1 MRGDFWRRLRL
12 PWLDRE
18 DVEAEVDDE
27 LAFHMEMRERELVE
41 AGFDAEEARR
51 RVRADFGDVEAT
63 RKAYV
68 SRRGRS
74 LRRGRVRLWLTEL
87 IQDLRFG
94 ARSLRAR
101 PAFATAAVLVL
112 ALGIGAPT
120 TVFTLVDT
128 LFFERPEHVEEPH
141 RLLRVFRSWA
151 PGEGGGAL
159 QHADYVHYRE
169 NASTLAGLAAY
180 GGGGV
185 ASVRVGSGA
194 PDQLQLQHVSDN
206 YFDVLGVSPAL
217 GRTFLASE
225 NETPGRDP
233 VAVVSHGFWTR
244 ALGGDPDVVGGDMV
258 LNGIPF
264 TVIGVAPEG
273 FRGISPVEEAPDAW
287 VPLAMFGALNRIDE
301 ADTAWWE
308 VHPNFRS
315 RWLDVVGRMAEG
327 VTFASAAA
335 NLQALSG
342 TLEDPH
348 RDPQEGVLV
357 SRQFLY
363 RPAQEDT
370 LRGLSRILL
379 VAVGLVLLIAAANVA
394 VLLLS
399 RATTRYRELGI
410 RTAMG
415 AGRGRIVRQL
425 VTESVL
431 LGVVGGALGIATA
444 FLLSDAAGSFLP
456 LPVRT
461 AFVPDGTV
469 LAAAALLTL
478 LTSVVVGLAPA
489 LHAIRLDP
497 GDMIGDRSRGP
508 GNRSSQGVLVVSQ
521 VALSLVLVTGAFLF
535 ARSFHAASSEDLGF
549 DDESVLLARVDL
561 QGLGYGDDE
570 GRAFIREAL
579 DGLRTVPGVRA
590 ASTTNRVPFRGDWST
605 EFPAPDGATPNAPDN
620 TVLVGLNAVGPD
632 YFDVMGI
639 DIVAGRAIGPQD
651 RPGGRP
657 VLVVN
662 ETLAELLWPG
672 ADPVGRTFPELEEAY
687 TVVGVARDATYYE
700 LGEEAW
706 TQAYLPVL
714 QRYEPV
720 VNFLVEGQGEGDV
733 TALVEPVQ
741 NVLRRLDPELAFG
754 MTMTLES
761 VVDDELARYEVSAVL
776 VSLFGAIALAL
787 AAAGLYGVVSFTVS
801 RRTRDIGVRMAL
813 GADRGVVARQV
824 LGGGL
829 KLAAAGIVLGV
840 AGALLLGRFTEAL
853 LYGVRPSD
861 PLPFAAS
868 CAALLAVTALA
879 CLLPARRATRVD
891 PVEAIRTE

>member
-41 AGFDAEEARR
+41 AGVDPEEASR

-63 RKAYV
+63 RRAYV
-68 SRRGRS
+68 SRRGWS
-74 LRRGRVRLWLTEL
+74 LRRGRVRLWLTGL
-87 IQDLRFG
+87 LQDLRFG

-101 PAFATAAVLVL
+101 PAFAATAVLVL

-128 LFFERPEHVEEPH
+128 LFFERPQHVEEPH

-169 NASTLAGLAAY
+169 NATTLAGLAAY

-185 ASVRVGSGA
+185 ASFRVGSGE
-194 PDQLQLQHVSDN
+194 PGQLQLQHVSDN
-206 YFDVLGVSPAL
+206 YFDVLGVPLAR
-217 GRTFLASE
+217 GRAFLDSE
-225 NETPGRDP
+225 NEVPGRDP
-233 VAVVSHGFWTR
+233 VAVVSHGFWAR
-244 ALGGDPDVVGGDMV
+244 VLGGDPDVVGRDLV
-258 LNGIPF
+258 LNGIAF

-273 FRGISPVEEAPDAW
+273 FRGISPVEAAPDAW
-287 VPLAMFGALNRIDE
+287 VPLAMFGALSRIDE

-308 VHPNFRS
+308 IHPNFRS

-327 VTFASAAA
+327 VSFASAEA
-335 NLQALSG
+335 NLQAVAG

-348 RDPQEGVLV
+348 RDPQESILV

-370 LRGLSRILL
+370 LAGLSRVLL
-379 VAVGLVLLIAAANVA
+379 AVVGLVLLIAAANVA

-431 LGVVGGALGIATA
+431 LGVVGGALGIAMA

-461 AFVPDGTV
+461 TFVPDATV
-469 LAAAALLTL
+469 LATAAALTL
-478 LTSVVVGLAPA
+478 LTSVTVGLAPA
-489 LHAIRLDP
+489 LHSVRLDP
-497 GDMIGDRSRGP
+497 GDMMGDRSRAP
-508 GNRSSQGVLVVSQ
+508 GSRSSQGALVVSQ

-549 DDESVLLARVDL
+549 DDESVLLTRVDL
-561 QGLGYGDDE
+561 QRLGYDE
-570 GRAFIREAL
+570 ARGRVFIRDAL
-579 DGLRTVPGVRA
+579 DRLATLPSVRA
-590 ASTTNRVPFRGDWST
+590 VSTTNRVPFRGDWST
-605 EFPAPDGATPNAPDN
+605 EFPAPEGATPNAPDN

-639 DIVAGRAIGPQD
+639 DIVAGRGIGPQD
-651 RPGGRP
+651 APGTSP
-657 VLVVN
+657 VIVVN
-662 ETLAELLWPG
+662 QTLAELLWPDG
-672 ADPVGRTFPELEEAY
+672 DPVGRTFPELEEAY

-700 LGEEAW
+700 LGEEPW
-706 TQAYLPVL
+706 TQAYLSVL

-720 VNFLVEGQGEGDV
+720 VNFLVEAEGDV
-733 TALVEPVQ
+733 IALVEPVQ
-741 NVLRRLDPELAFG
+741 SVLRELDPELAFG
-754 MTMTLES
+754 VTTTLES
-761 VVDDELARYEVSAVL
+761 VVDEELARYEVSAVL

-813 GADRGVVARQV
+813 GADRRVVARQIV
-824 LGGGL
+824 ASGL
-829 KLAAAGIVLGV
+829 RLAGAGIVLGV
-840 AGALLLGRFTEAL
+840 AGALVLGRFTEAL
-853 LYGVRPSD
+853 LYDVQPSD

-868 CAALLAVTALA
+868 CAALLAVTTLA

-891 PVEAIRTE
+891 PVEAIRAE

>member
-41 AGFDAEEARR
+41 AGVDPEEASR

-63 RKAYV
+63 RRAYV
-68 SRRGRS
+68 SRRGWS
-74 LRRGRVRLWLTEL
+74 LRRGRVRLWLTGL
-87 IQDLRFG
+87 TQDLRFG

-101 PAFATAAVLVL
+101 PAFAATAVLVL

-169 NASTLAGLAAY
+169 NATTLAGLAAY

-185 ASVRVGSGA
+185 ASFRVGSGE
-194 PDQLQLQHVSDN
+194 PGQLQLQHVSDN
-206 YFDVLGVSPAL
+206 YFDVLGVPLAR
-217 GRTFLASE
+217 GRAFLDSE
-225 NETPGRDP
+225 NEVPGRDP

-244 ALGGDPDVVGGDMV
+244 ALGGDPDVVGRDVV

-264 TVIGVAPEG
+264 TVVGVAPEG
-273 FRGISPVEEAPDAW
+273 FRGISPVEAAPDAW

-308 VHPNFRS
+308 IHPNFRS

-327 VTFASAAA
+327 VSFASAEA
-335 NLQALSG
+335 NLQAVAG

-348 RDPQEGVLV
+348 RDPQEGILV

-370 LRGLSRILL
+370 LAGLSRVLL
-379 VAVGLVLLIAAANVA
+379 AVVGLVLLIAAANVA

-431 LGVVGGALGIATA
+431 LGVVGGGLGIAMA

-461 AFVPDGTV
+461 TFVPDATV
-469 LAAAALLTL
+469 LATAAALTL
-478 LTSVVVGLAPA
+478 LTSVMVGLAPA
-489 LHAIRLDP
+489 LHSVRLDA
-497 GDMIGDRSRGP
+497 GDMMGDRSRAP
-508 GNRSSQGVLVVSQ
+508 GSRSSQGALVVSQ

-549 DDESVLLARVDL
+549 DDESVLLTRVDL
-561 QGLGYGDDE
+561 QRLGYDE
-570 GRAFIREAL
+570 ARGRVFIRDAL
-579 DGLRTVPGVRA
+579 DRLATLPSVRA
-590 ASTTNRVPFRGDWST
+590 VSTTNRVPFRGDWST
-605 EFPAPDGATPNAPDN
+605 EFPAPEGATPNAPDN

-639 DIVAGRAIGPQD
+639 DIVSGRGIGPQD
-651 RPGGRP
+651 APGTSP
-657 VLVVN
+657 VIVVN
-662 ETLAELLWPG
+662 QTLAELLWPDG
-672 ADPVGRTFPELEEAY
+672 DPVGRTFPELEEPY

-700 LGEEAW
+700 LGEEPW
-706 TQAYLPVL
+706 TQAYLSVL

-720 VNFLVEGQGEGDV
+720 VNFLVETEGDV

-741 NVLRRLDPELAFG
+741 SVLRELDPELAFG
-754 MTMTLES
+754 MTTTLES
-761 VVDDELARYEVSAVL
+761 VVDEELARYEVSAVL

-813 GADRGVVARQV
+813 GADRRVVARQIV
-824 LGGGL
+824 ASGL
-829 KLAAAGIVLGV
+829 RLAGAGIVLGV
-840 AGALLLGRFTEAL
+840 AGALVLGRFTEAL
-853 LYGVRPSD
+853 LYDVQPSD

-868 CAALLAVTALA
+868 CAALLAVTILA

-891 PVEAIRTE
+891 PVEAIRAE